1 MSRQTFQ
8 CSQYVFYK
16 CNAVLTGCPACIR
29 TLYVGTELEPY
40 LGYLKFVYCVIVA
53 LFSFVWI
60 VRFMHRHQRVRAGR
74 TVMARRWNK
83 LGWRPEAVVKYLFK
97 RKQTAAVPLKFTDK
111 DVDDD
116 DDDED
121 DDDEN
126 NNNNNNVN
134 TNAARQRDDYDEI
147 SSVSSDSS
155 TDVSIQG
162 IYTDYPSS
170 SDSEDVIYDF

>member
-1 MSRQTFQ
+1 MW
-8 CSQYVFYK
+8 
-16 CNAVLTGCPACIR
+16 
-29 TLYVGTELEPY
+29 GTELEPY

-53 LFSFVWI
+53 LFSFVWL
-60 VRFMHRHQRVRAGR
+60 VRFKHRHRRVRAGR
-74 TVMARRWNK
+74 SVMARRWNK

-97 RKQTAAVPLKFTDK
+97 RKKTAAVPLNFTDK
-111 DVDDD
+111 DVDDED
-116 DDDED
+116 DEED
-121 DDDEN
+121 DDDDDNNNN

-134 TNAARQRDDYDEI
+134 ANSGRRRQRDD